1 MKSFSL
7 PKSQKG
13 ALYKNPLIKG
23 TLILTFAGFLTRTL
37 GFFYKIY
44 LSNIIG
50 AANLGLYHLIFPVFA
65 ICATIYGSGVQ
76 TTISKLVAENPESH
90 SGKILRTGLIIGGSI
105 SLCLTFLV
113 HHFSEEIAANILHEP
128 ITASSLRIMCL
139 LFPFCCTASCING
152 YYYGKKKT
160 FVPATTQLIEQIIR
174 VLTVFF
180 LTTVFWNPSSKL
192 TCELAVWGMVAG
204 EIGSSI
210 YNLIFI
216 LRKKENV
223 RLMSRP
229 VIGGQYYSRF
239 LKIAA
244 PLTLTRL
251 SLNLLSSAESIL
263 IPAMLKKYGMSS
275 ADALS
280 VLGILTGM
288 ALPFIL
294 FPSALPNSLSVM
306 LLPSISEANANKKNT
321 YIQSA
326 CTKSI
331 HYCLIIGIFFSGTFL
346 IFGDSF
352 GRLFFNNEQAGNFI
366 KILSWLCPFIY
377 LSATMG
383 SILNGLGKT
392 SRTFLNTAAGLTIR
406 ILFLLFFVPRN
417 GIYSYLIGLL
427 ISQLTITLLD
437 FLAIR
442 YYAGYSFDAVN
453 SLLKPII
460 CVLYSGF
467 VVKAFN
473 NPLQSM
479 TGNSILHLI
488 ITFFLYGLSSILL
501 YQVMNIKNKPLIK
514 NKAKNKATES

>member
-7 PKSQKG
+7 SKPQTGS
-13 ALYKNPLIKG
+13 LYKNPLIKG
-23 TLILTFAGFLTRTL
+23 TLILTLAGFLTRIL

-50 AANLGLYHLIFPVFA
+50 AENLGLYHLIFPVFA
-65 ICATIYGSGVQ
+65 ICSTIYGSGVQ
-76 TTISKLVAENPESH
+76 TSISKLVAESPDSH
-90 SGKILRTGLIIGGSI
+90 SGKILRTGMTIGGSL
-105 SLCLTFLV
+105 SLGLTFLV
-113 HHFSEEIAANILHEP
+113 YRFSEEIAANILREP
-128 ITASSLRIMCL
+128 ITASSIRIMCI
-139 LFPFCCTASCING
+139 LFPFCCISSCING

-160 FVPATTQLIEQIIR
+160 FVPATTQLVEQIIR
-174 VLTVFF
+174 VITVFL
-180 LTTVFWNPSSKL
+180 LTTVFWKPTSKL
-192 TCELAVWGMVAG
+192 SCELAVWGMVIG
-204 EIGSSI
+204 EIGSGI
-210 YNLIFI
+210 YNLAFI
-216 LRKKENV
+216 LGKKEKV
-223 RLMSRP
+223 QLTGIRP
-229 VIGGQYYSRF
+229 IGGQYYSRF

-251 SLNLLSSAESIL
+251 SLNLLASAESIL

-280 VLGILTGM
+280 ILGILTGM

-294 FPSALPNSLSVM
+294 FPSALSNSLSVM

-352 GRLFFNNEQAGNFI
+352 GKVFFNNEQAGNFI

-377 LSATMG
+377 LSATMS

-392 SRTFLNTAAGLTIR
+392 SRTFLNTAAGLSLR
-406 ILFLLFFVPRN
+406 IFFLLFFVPRS

-442 YYAGYSFDAVN
+442 HYAGYSFDAVN
-453 SLLKPII
+453 SLMKPVI

-473 NPLQSM
+473 GLILGI
-479 TGNSILHLI
+479 TGSGIVHI
-488 ITFFLYGLSSILL
+488 VISFFLYAMSSVLL
-501 YQVMNIKNKPLIK
+501 YQVMNIKNKK
-514 NKAKNKATES
+514 STES

>member
-7 PKSQKG
+7 PKSQRSS
-13 ALYKNPLIKG
+13 LYKNPLVKG
-23 TLILTFAGFLTRTL
+23 TLILTFAGFLTRIL

-50 AANLGLYHLIFPVFA
+50 AENLGLYHLIFPVFA

-76 TTISKLVAENPESH
+76 TTISKLVAESPESH
-90 SGKILRTGLIIGGSI
+90 AGKILRTGLTIGGSL
-105 SLCLTFLV
+105 SLALTFIV
-113 HHFSEEIAANILHEP
+113 FRFSEEIAVNILREP
-128 ITASSLRIMCL
+128 ITASSLRIMCI

-160 FVPATTQLIEQIIR
+160 FVPATTQLIEQLIR
-174 VLTVFF
+174 VVTVFL
-180 LTTVFWNPSSKL
+180 LTTVFYNPASKL
-192 TCELAVWGMVAG
+192 TCELAVWGMVTG

-216 LRKKENV
+216 LRKKENIKITGK
-223 RLMSRP
+223 RP
-229 VIGGQYYSRF
+229 ISGQYYGRF
-239 LKIAA
+239 FRISV

-251 SLNLLSSAESIL
+251 SLNILSSAESIL

-294 FPSALPNSLSVM
+294 FPSALSNSLSVM
-306 LLPSISEANANKKNT
+306 LLPSISEANAHKKNT
-321 YIQSA
+321 YIENA

-352 GRLFFNNEQAGNFI
+352 GTVFFNNEQAGSFI
-366 KILSWLCPFIY
+366 KILSWICPFLY

-392 SRTFLNTAAGLTIR
+392 SRTFIDTAAGLALR
-406 ILFLLFFVPRN
+406 IFFLLFLVPKN
-417 GIYSYLIGLL
+417 GIKSYLIGFL

-437 FLAIR
+437 FLAVR
-442 YYAGYSFDAVN
+442 YYAGYTFDAVN
-453 SLLKPII
+453 SLLKPVI

-467 VVKAFN
+467 VVRAFSSSLLN
-473 NPLQSM
+473 I
-479 TGNSILHLI
+479 TGNKAAHLI
-488 ITFFLYGLSSILL
+488 LLFLLYSISTVLL
-501 YQVMNIKNKPLIK
+501 YQIMNIKNRPHYHKK
-514 NKAKNKATES
+514 TTES